1 MTMPPMEFAPELRG
15 NEVLLVVE
23 DEEGVRSLICRTL
36 RDLGYLVLEAKHG
49 EDALTVLQEHHGPAH
64 AVISDLVMP
73 ELGGAQLIEMLH
85 AWYPALKV
93 LLVSGYS
100 EDTAAS
106 KGAMVPG
113 ARYLAK
119 PFSAEALARTVRHL
133 LDSAA

>member
-1 MTMPPMEFAPELRG
+1 MTQPAMELGPELRG

-36 RDLGYLVLEAKHG
+36 RDLGYCVLEAKHG
-49 EDALTVLQEHHGPAH
+49 EDALTVLHEHHGPAH

-100 EDTAAS
+100 EDTVAS

-119 PFSAEALARTVRHL
+119 PFSGETLARTVRHL
-133 LDSAA
+133 LDAKT